1 MLPHTLTGPLAHMRI
16 LQAAG
21 QEGLW
26 GPWRQ
31 AVQKVSC
38 PTRGGRRSTRHPEA
52 GGLDTSPRSR
62 PCGTVAAGCWDP
74 AWCPGREV
82 TAGARGLIQATMDC
96 SHRALR
102 MSENQHVGPRGG
114 ISGVPGPVPQCLY
127 SHTAARCLAVVS
139 RPRRIMH
146 EVPCPQQEVL
156 TFSRCPEP
164 VP

>member
-31 AVQKVSC
+31 AVQKVGC
-38 PTRGGRRSTRHPEA
+38 PMRGGRRSARHPEA

-62 PCGTVAAGCWDP
+62 PCGTVAARCGDP
-74 AWCPGREV
+74 ACCPGREV

-96 SHRALR
+96 WHRALR
-102 MSENQHVGPRGG
+102 MPENQHLGPWGG
-114 ISGVPGPVPQCLY
+114 ISGVPGPILQYLY
-127 SHTAARCLAVVS
+127 SHTEARCLAVVT
-139 RPRRIMH
+139 RPGPIMH
-146 EVPCPQQEVL
+146 NVPCPEQEVL
-156 TFSRCPEP
+156 TLCKCLEM
-164 VP
+164 VA

>member
-1 MLPHTLTGPLAHMRI
+1 MTAVVTGMLPHTLTGPLAHMRI

-114 ISGVPGPVPQCLY
+114 ISGVPGPIPQCI
-127 SHTAARCLAVVS
+127 HTQRLGVWQLSPGHGRLCT
-139 RPRRIMH
+139 
-146 EVPCPQQEVL
+146 
-156 TFSRCPEP
+156 TFP
-164 VP
+164 VPSRKS

>member
-1 MLPHTLTGPLAHMRI
+1 M
-16 LQAAG
+16 
-21 QEGLW
+21 
-26 GPWRQ
+26 
-31 AVQKVSC
+31 QKVSY
-38 PTRGGRRSTRHPEA
+38 PTRGGRRSTHHPEA
-52 GGLDTSPRSR
+52 CGLGTSPRIR
-62 PCGTVAAGCWDP
+62 PCGTAPAGCGDP
-74 AWCPGREV
+74 ACSPGREL

-96 SHRALR
+96 WHGALR
-102 MSENQHVGPRGG
+102 MPEYQHVGPWGG